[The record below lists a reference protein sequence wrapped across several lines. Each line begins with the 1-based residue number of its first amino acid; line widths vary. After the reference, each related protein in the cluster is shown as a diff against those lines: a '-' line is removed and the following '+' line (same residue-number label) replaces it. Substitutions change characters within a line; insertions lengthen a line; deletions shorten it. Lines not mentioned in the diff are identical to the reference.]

1 MVRKNQSKTKLCP
14 FLDQECEKLGCMI
27 YNEKFE
33 RCEIG
38 LLAYNAYLL
47 SAAIKQLKEN
57 SNLK

>member
-1 MVRKNQSKTKLCP
+1 MMRKNKSTNKLCP
-14 FLDQECEKLGCMI
+14 LLDQECQRQGCMI

-47 SAAIKQLKEN
+47 SAAIKHFNENRDLK
-57 SNLK
+57 